1 MERSIFMKKTTLIIT
16 VFVLCIS
23 LLAGC
28 GGANSTM
35 PGISLSSASPE
46 EMVSSM
52 PAELLALRFD
62 DYETMSISEYRE
74 KARGVIEENEA
85 QYLPLIERVR
95 SDNEI
100 QEMQHTNADA
110 YFIAN
115 ILIPTIAEKWNTWS
129 FSASFTSE
137 VYMAEYTISY
147 SILNADNITMKERN
161 RAIAAIRDGIQEVLG
176 SRTDGQLTDEAETQA
191 ALDNKIK
198 ELTEKYSSNS
208 FQLETDLSYRADT
221 IISPAPSDGQADME
235 ERGDIGTEADY
246 QLLLSLKTNGYK
258 NLPVSDFLQS
268 YTDLVQSA
276 DFQEACTRVLR
287 DIACDDVRVTVTDD
301 GMSFLE
307 TTLEATSQ
315 EFVAKYQD
323 GYELPTLRY
332 RIEKRRNETVNG
344 QDILVF
350 ELFVDYCIDYSIL
363 DGGLTV
369 GERDTVLISIK
380 NGVQGFIDSLTEDE
394 LINGQ
399 TALEAKIKN
408 LEQQYS
414 NNKMQ
419 LNINTISYRA
429 SDQYEDIQA
438 LQ

>member
-1 MERSIFMKKTTLIIT
+1 MKKTTLIIT